1 MEGGEGGV
9 YESGGLVKEA
19 KGNDNWG
26 EGWGW
31 EVGEGVESELCRCRY
46 PCEPFPGGMRLH
58 MMCMTSSCILN
69 THFDSDGAVGSTSM
83 SETLL

>member
-26 EGWGW
+26 EGK
-31 EVGEGVESELCRCRY
+31 GVFVDAGRAC
-46 PCEPFPGGMRLH
+46 
-58 MMCMTSSCILN
+58 
-69 THFDSDGAVGSTSM
+69 
-83 SETLL
+83 LLLL